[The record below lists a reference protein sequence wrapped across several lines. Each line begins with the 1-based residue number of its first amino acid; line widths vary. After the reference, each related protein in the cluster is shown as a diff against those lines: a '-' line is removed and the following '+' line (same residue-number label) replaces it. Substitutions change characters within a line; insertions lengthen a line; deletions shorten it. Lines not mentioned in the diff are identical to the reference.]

1 MKATLNEQIYNRY
14 LLSEELKQEVQQ
26 KFQQQVQQPETVAA
40 MQKQAQALY
49 DQYKDQLEAAKQ
61 KDGGKENGPAVTALL
76 KKIEQEL
83 AATASKTIKES
94 ASLDEGWFDRVRSN
108 ASGAVSR
115 VKDVMNATPSD
126 KGYKQHAILKR
137 FQILQNTIG
146 KDLRELQRDL
156 ETTSNIDTK
165 VKDAVAKTISNLE
178 TKHNIAPVQSKLGDI
193 RHKIGNFAQNVG
205 IGAALAAPIVAAAG
219 PLAAAVG
226 LTGAGAAA
234 ATAGVSAGSVSMLK
248 DLIYGQK
255 PNPKRAA
262 TAAVLAAGTA
272 GLLKYAADGG
282 FSGQGQA
289 APSSDVPVAKPDMS
303 HADVGNT
310 MHNDPTYN
318 PVGEIGKHVDITKD
332 EVSKVLWDKGI
343 IGKTSGNVAIPSPA
357 VQNYLDDLI
366 QNPDTRNKAIELLD
380 KLKAADPEKAREIF
394 SWGARKAGNI
404 EKLFDKL

>member
-1 MKATLNEQIYNRY
+1 MKALNEQIYNSY
-14 LLSEELKQEVQQ
+14 LLSEQHKEQIKQQFEQEIQ
-26 KFQQQVQQPETVAA
+26 NPKTVEA
-40 MQKQAQALY
+40 MQKQAKALF
-49 DQYKDQLEAAKQ
+49 DQYKNELEAAKQ
-61 KDGGKENGPAVTALL
+61 QDGGKEGGPAVEALL

-83 AATASKTIKES
+83 SGVATKSLKES
-94 ASLDEGWFDRVRSN
+94 ASLDEGWCDRARSN
-108 ASGAVSR
+108 VSGAMSR
-115 VKDVMNATPSD
+115 AKDVMNATPSD

-137 FQILQNTIG
+137 FEILQNTIG

-156 ETTSNIDTK
+156 ETTSNTDTK
-165 VKDAVAKTISNLE
+165 VKDAVAKTIANLE

-193 RHKIGNFAQNVG
+193 RHKVGNFVQNIG
-205 IGAALAAPIVAAAG
+205 IGAALAAPIVAVAG

-272 GLLKYAADGG
+272 GLLKYAMDG
-282 FSGQGQA
+282 SGAQTQV
-289 APSSDVPVAKPDMS
+289 PPSDVAPRPDMS

-310 MHNDPTYN
+310 MHADPTYN

-366 QNPDTRNKAIELLD
+366 QNPDTRGQAVELIN
-380 KLKAADPEKAREIF
+380 KLKEADPEKAREVF
-394 SWGARKAGNI
+394 NWKARQAGNI
-404 EKLFDKL
+404 KDLFDKL